1 MSHSLPPN
9 SDAST
14 EALPWS
20 HRMRVA
26 ELAARKP
33 TRFDLSPDEATR
45 AAIADWADISAL
57 EALRLKGTLT
67 PMGRHDWH
75 LQAEFTA
82 RVVQPCAITL
92 APVVTDLS
100 EGVERRYLAD
110 MPEPEGD
117 EVEVPEDTSAEALP
131 DAIDL
136 AEVALEVLELAL
148 PLYPRAPGAEL
159 GEALA
164 AEPGVAP
171 LRDEDTRPF
180 ANLRALMGGKSE
192 GEDEQN

>member
-1 MSHSLPPN
+1 MSHSLPPET
-9 SDAST
+9 A
-14 EALPWS
+14 ALPWS
-20 HRMRVA
+20 HRMRLA

-33 TRFDLSPDEATR
+33 TRFDLTPDAETR
-45 AAIADWADISAL
+45 AAIAAWADISAL
-57 EALRLKGTLT
+57 DELRLKGSLT
-67 PMGRHDWH
+67 PTGRHDWH

-92 APVVTDLS
+92 VPVTTKLS

-110 MPEPEGD
+110 MKLPEGE
-117 EVEVPEDTSAEALP
+117 EVEVPEDTSAEPLP
-131 DAIDL
+131 DVIDL

-159 GEALA
+159 GESLA

-192 GEDEQN
+192 AEDGQD

>member
-1 MSHSLPPN
+1 MTHSLPPE
-9 SDAST
+9 T
-14 EALPWS
+14 EALPWR
-20 HRMRVA
+20 HTLRVA

-33 TRFDLSPDEATR
+33 TRFDLVPNEETR
-45 AAIADWADISAL
+45 AAIAEWADISAL
-57 EALRLKGTLT
+57 EALRLKGSLT
-67 PMGRHDWH
+67 PVGRHDWL

-92 APVVTDLS
+92 APVTTDLS
-100 EGVERRYLAD
+100 EGVERRYIAD
-110 MPEPEGD
+110 MPMPEGD
-117 EVEVPEDTSAEALP
+117 EVEIPEDTSAEALP
-131 DAIDL
+131 DVIDL

-192 GEDEQN
+192 PEEGQN